1 MDMME
6 ITEEQMKRA
15 VEQTR
20 AARKRLAEKRARE
33 SLAAYWNGSISA
45 GVMADYKNGNVKT
58 IHC

>member
-1 MDMME
+1 MDMIE

-20 AARKRLAEKRARE
+20 AARKRLAEKRAIE